1 MRSMNNFENRREFWS
16 TAALVVFAAFVT
28 YGVLIPQLGFYRDD
42 WYMLQMG
49 QWRGAAG
56 LIEIFQ
62 TDRPFIGYLFAVYFR
77 LFGTAP
83 LGWHLA
89 ALAIKII
96 GAVSFLW
103 LMRLLFPGRRDFAT
117 WTTLL
122 YVAYPGFLQQ
132 PVAATYIHL
141 LLAVTAS
148 ILSLALTSLAIQRI
162 DLKWKFSLT
171 VAASSLALLYL
182 LIFETM
188 IGLEVARFFI
198 VVYLIIQTQQ
208 ADWRSAI
215 RKSILWMIPY
225 AITAGGFLAWRL
237 FFFNA
242 TRHSTDLDALLAG
255 YSVSPLRSIV
265 TILVELGRDLI
276 ELVFISWAVPLYQFT
291 AGGDI
296 FDLAWSLAVAA
307 IVLGGI
313 LFYLRVYKSDDDP
326 VLSQSK
332 ASLWLG
338 ALIAL
343 FALIPINL
351 AGRNIF
357 FSAQWDRYTL
367 HAAFGG
373 VLLLGSLI
381 YISFREQARR
391 LLLLALVAVGVVVQ
405 YHSAAEYRNFWEL
418 QREVWWQMSWRAPD
432 LQDNTLIYVRL
443 PSGYA
448 FFEDYEIYGPVN
460 LVYTPDASI
469 GIAADL
475 ISPRTVPLLIQQEV
489 KGNRNRGVYV
499 HRNYKNAL
507 MFTFP
512 TPVSCL
518 HAIDGRQVELPD
530 YSQNDLLLISAYSKI
545 ERIDVFAPGVE
556 PPTKLFGSAPEM
568 GWCYYYQ
575 KISLGRQQE
584 DWEGAAQLAEEA
596 DRIGYQ
602 PRDPSEWIPVFEAY
616 ANTGR
621 LGLAEDVAVEMLQHR
636 DMILLY
642 CSQIEQ
648 RTDLPASYDRDY
660 IISTLCNDT
669 SP

>member
-1 MRSMNNFENRREFWS
+1 MNKSETRREFWF
-16 TAALVVFAAFVT
+16 TAALVAFVAFVT

-62 TDRPFIGYLFAVYFR
+62 TDRPFIGYLFAIYFR

-103 LMRLLFPGRRDFAT
+103 LMRLLFPGRRDFTT

-122 YVAYPGFLQQ
+122 YIVYPGFLQQ

-148 ILSLALTSLAIQRI
+148 ILSLALTSQAIQQI
-162 DLKWKFSLT
+162 EFKWKFVLT
-171 VAASSLALLYL
+171 VAASALTLLYL

-198 VVYLIIQTQQ
+198 VVYLIMQTQQ

-225 AITAGGFLAWRL
+225 AITSGGFLAWRL

-265 TILVELGRDLI
+265 TILVELGKDFI
-276 ELVFISWAVPLYQFT
+276 ELVFLSWAAPLYQFT
-291 AGGDI
+291 ANGDI
-296 FDLAWSLAVAA
+296 FDLASSLVVAA
-307 IVLGGI
+307 LALGGI
-313 LFYLRVYKSDDDP
+313 LVYSRVYKSGDDP
-326 VLSQSK
+326 VPTQSK

-338 ALIAL
+338 ALIAV
-343 FALIPINL
+343 FALMPINL
-351 AGRNIF
+351 AGRNIL

-373 VLLLGSLI
+373 VLLLGNLI

-391 LLLLALVAVGVVVQ
+391 VLLFALVATGVVVQ
-405 YHSAAEYRNFWEL
+405 YQSAAEYRNFWEL
-418 QREVWWQMSWRAPD
+418 QREVWWQMTWRAPD
-432 LQDNTLIYVRL
+432 LQENTLIYVRL
-443 PSGYA
+443 PPGYA
-448 FFEDYEIYGPVN
+448 FFEDYEIYGPAN
-460 LVYTPDASI
+460 LVYAPDASI
-469 GIAADL
+469 RIAADL
-475 ISPRTVPLLIQQEV
+475 ITPRTVPLLIQQEV

-512 TPVSCL
+512 TPDSCL
-518 HAIDGRQVELPD
+518 HAIDGRLVELPD
-530 YSQNDLLLISAYSKI
+530 YSQNDLLLISTYSKI
-545 ERIDVFAPGVE
+545 ERIDIFASGVE
-556 PPTKLFGSAPEM
+556 PPAKLFGSAPET

-575 KISLGRQQE
+575 KISLERQQE

-596 DRIGYQ
+596 NRFGYQ
-602 PRDPSEWIPVFEAY
+602 PRDPSEWFPVFEAY

-621 LGLAEDVAVEMLQHR
+621 FELATEIGREMLQHH

-642 CSQIEQ
+642 CSQLEQ
-648 RTDLPASYDRDY
+648 RTDLPVSYNRDFSV
-660 IISTLCNDT
+660 STLCSNT
-669 SP
+669 AP